1 MPLQSVPA
9 KPFRPAQCWARALH
23 NLAELD
29 RQSWS
34 SLPAL
39 VDELAGRFGGRP
51 ALISLDETM
60 TYSELADN
68 KNKCARWAAHNSIGL
83 ADTVCLL
90 MANCPSYFAIWLG
103 ILQAGACAALLNT
116 NVRGAGLVHAISSV
130 RASTII
136 VGRSLLP
143 LLIDVRAQLPPDLRV
158 WVHGEVPQGTVGAR
172 LLDYAAFSGEC
183 AAVTAVPA
191 ADMDR
196 TALLIFTSGTTGLPK
211 AARLSHYRLL
221 EWSLWFAGMMGTS
234 ESDRLFNCLPMYHS
248 TGGVAAIGG
257 VLLNGGAVVIR
268 ERFSA
273 RRFWADVVEN
283 GCTIFLY
290 IGELCRYLLNAPE
303 DANDRRH
310 SLRLCVG
317 NGLRADVWQ
326 AFQNRFR
333 IQSILEF
340 YASTEGNVSLYNC
353 EGRPGAIGRI
363 PAFLAHRFPVALIQ
377 CHVETGEPLRDAD
390 NRCILCEPGC
400 VGEAIG
406 QISTQGGRGTARFEG
421 YTDAAA
427 TERKIIRDV
436 FAEGDAW
443 FRTGDLMRRDAAGFF
458 YFVDR
463 MGDTFRWKGEN
474 VSTTEVGEV
483 LARYPGVA
491 EAIVYGVPVEA
502 EEGRA
507 CMAALSTTA
516 DFDLQG
522 LPDFLAQCLP
532 PYARP
537 IFLRLCSSIEATGT
551 FKPIKTRLMH
561 EAFDPSRSED
571 PLFQFC
577 RDRGMFVEM
586 VRDRLEVLV

>member
-1 MPLQSVPA
+1 
-9 KPFRPAQCWARALH
+9 
-23 NLAELD
+23 
-29 RQSWS
+29 
-34 SLPAL
+34 
-39 VDELAGRFGGRP
+39 
-51 ALISLDETM
+51 
-60 TYSELADN
+60 
-68 KNKCARWAAHNSIGL
+68 
-83 ADTVCLL
+83 
-90 MANCPSYFAIWLG
+90 
-103 ILQAGACAALLNT
+103 
-116 NVRGAGLVHAISSV
+116 
-130 RASTII
+130 
-136 VGRSLLP
+136 
-143 LLIDVRAQLPPDLRV
+143 
-158 WVHGEVPQGTVGAR
+158 
-172 LLDYAAFSGEC
+172 
-183 AAVTAVPA
+183 
-191 ADMDR
+191 
-196 TALLIFTSGTTGLPK
+196 
-211 AARLSHYRLL
+211 
-221 EWSLWFAGMMGTS
+221 
-234 ESDRLFNCLPMYHS
+234 
-248 TGGVAAIGG
+248 
-257 VLLNGGAVVIR
+257 VIR

-561 EAFDPSRSED
+561 EAFDPRRSED